1 MKKIISIIIISL
13 FYSIHA
19 YGSVDGK
26 GIICKCFDCNLNHLD
41 PSSYLADKK
50 PTEIGFHFKINKVAI
65 YYLSKI
71 GDNIKVS
78 ENLQT
83 TLRKK
88 KRFNID
94 QNEIKW
100 TYKDSINIYAYVLD
114 RKNLILSKMNI
125 TKTKT
130 LNRRNCKAYPEIEF
144 FKNMNLLS
152 EKYQTYYDKKTNKNK
167 I

>member
-100 TYKDSINIYAYVLD
+100 TYKDSLNIYAYVLD
-114 RKNLILSKMNI
+114 RKTLRLSKMDI

-130 LNRRNCKAYPEIEF
+130 FNRRSCKAYSEIEF
-144 FKNMNLLS
+144 FKKMNLLS
-152 EKYQTYYDKKTNKNK
+152 EKYQTYYDKKLHKNK